1 MSTIT
6 KEALEWIQDELESK
20 DEIITQLEEELIDA
34 LEENLALRAA
44 NSRLREREKVD

>member
-20 DEIITQLEEELIDA
+20 DEVITQLEEELISA
-34 LEENLALRAA
+34 LEENVSLKAA
-44 NSRLREREKVD
+44 VFRLRERDKVD